1 MKKKMRKLMTALLL
15 TLVGQLGVVAQ
26 TKIAVIT
33 DTHVIAPELLINGGG
48 TAWQNEVNN
57 DRKLID
63 YSQEVFDYL
72 VDKFKTDKPDLLLI
86 SGDLTKDGE
95 KVSHQ
100 YVVNG
105 LNELKAAGVKV
116 YVIPGNHD
124 IDNGNA
130 KSFNGN
136 STTKVEN
143 INSAMFAS
151 IYADYGY
158 TGSERDPNS
167 LSYACE
173 PITGLVLL
181 GIDSHS
187 GSLSDATLDWVCQQA
202 NKAWKEGKQV
212 IAMMHHPLF
221 PHVLEV
227 DRLGSSF
234 NISGYETVRNR
245 LADAG
250 IRVILTGHIHTSDIA
265 KDWNADLTK
274 DICDVNT
281 GSVISYPCDYR
292 IMTLSNDLQTLD
304 ITTKSIT
311 TLPSDSKFGETAK
324 TRFKNSIEKLINDKI
339 ETIDLGDFSSLLVP
353 IIKTLIQSYIT
364 DAINAAVIHAEG
376 NENKAKVSG
385 KTATDY
391 YIGVVNKLKNNGLVS
406 NKIEEALT
414 DEGLTWDDVYDIVH
428 SLMDDKSNYGTERVD
443 KTDDRTLSISMPDL
457 TEGLTLAGDGW
468 STYCSDRRLDLT
480 MTAGITGYIVESV
493 TDNAVQLKQVNV
505 IPAETGFVINGNKGT
520 GISLKATDSA
530 ADDVSNNLLTGVLT
544 DTPAPANSYVLSMKN
559 GQTGF
564 FRVQTGL
571 NIPAHKAFLTTT
583 SGSSARQL
591 VMPSGETTGIS
602 EAVNPTEH
610 SIYTLQ
616 GVQVDKASKGIFVR
630 NGKLI
635 IIK

>member
-1 MKKKMRKLMTALLL
+1 MTALLL

-33 DTHVIAPELLINGGG
+33 DTHVLAPELLINGGG

-100 YVVNG
+100 YVLNG

-124 IDNGNA
+124 IDNPNA
-130 KSFNGN
+130 KAFDGDKDPI
-136 STTKVEN
+136 KVEN
-143 INSAMFAS
+143 INSATFAS

-158 TGSERDPNS
+158 TGTERDPNS

-212 IAMMHHPLF
+212 IAMMHHLLF
-221 PHVLEV
+221 PHVLMG
-227 DRLGSSF
+227 DQLIPTY
-234 NISGYETVRNR
+234 NIANYETVRNR

-250 IRVILTGHIHTSDIA
+250 VRVILTGHMHISDIA
-265 KDWNADLTK
+265 MDWNADLKKT
-274 DICDVNT
+274 IYDVNT
-281 GSVISYPCDYR
+281 GSTISYPCDYR
-292 IMTLSNDLQTLD
+292 IMTLSEDMQTLD
-304 ITTKSIT
+304 ITTGSVTK
-311 TLPSDSKFGETAK
+311 LPSDANFGNTAK
-324 TRFKNSIEKLINDKI
+324 TRLYNSIKKILTDKANSYGADLISLANFFYGNLVDNTIND
-339 ETIDLGDFSSLLVP
+339 
-353 IIKTLIQSYIT
+353 
-364 DAINAAVIHAEG
+364 AANAVIIHAEG
-376 NENKAKVSG
+376 NEYNATING
-385 KTATDY
+385 KSATQY
-391 YIGVVNKLKNNGLVS
+391 YIGVVDNIKSKKLIASLIQSKLKD
-406 NKIEEALT
+406 I
-414 DEGLTWDDVYDIVH
+414 GLTWDNIYNVIH
-428 SLMDDKSNYGTERVD
+428 SLMDDKSHYGTNRENN
-443 KTDDRTLSISMPDL
+443 TDDRTLSISMPDL
-457 TEGLTLAGDGW
+457 TEGLKLAGDGW
-468 STYCSDRRLDLT
+468 STYCSERRLDLT
-480 MTAGITGYIVESV
+480 MTEGITGYIIESV
-493 TDNAVQLKQVNV
+493 TNRAVQLKEVKV
-505 IPAETGFVINGNKGT
+505 VPAETGFIVNGDQSAT
-520 GISLKATDSA
+520 LRLKATDGD
-530 ADDVSNNLLTGVLT
+530 ADNVSGNLLTGTLT
-544 DTPAPANSYVLSMKN
+544 AMAAPANSYVLSTKN

-564 FRVQTGL
+564 FPVKAGL
-571 NIPAHKAFLTTT
+571 NIPANKAYLTTT
-583 SGSSARQL
+583 TGGNARQL

-602 EAVNPTEH
+602 ETVNPAAEQ

-616 GVQVDKASKGIFVR
+616 GVQVDKASKGIFVK

>member
-1 MKKKMRKLMTALLL
+1 MTALLL

-48 TAWQNEVNN
+48 TAWQNEVDN

-124 IDNGNA
+124 IDNPHA

-136 STTKVEN
+136 DTTQVEN
-143 INSAMFAS
+143 INSATFAS

-158 TGSERDPNS
+158 TGTERDPNS

-173 PITGLVLL
+173 PITGLVVL
-181 GIDSHS
+181 GIDSHGDS
-187 GSLSDATLDWVCQQA
+187 HGGFLSNATLNWVCQQA

-212 IAMMHHPLF
+212 IAMMHHPLI
-221 PHVLEV
+221 PHVLMA
-227 DRLGSSF
+227 DKL
-234 NISGYETVRNR
+234 IKTYCIADYETVRNR

-250 IRVILTGHIHTSDIA
+250 VRVILTGHMHITDNA
-265 KDWNADLTK
+265 MDKNADLTK
-274 DICDVNT
+274 EIYDLNT

-292 IMTLSNDLQTLD
+292 IMTLSEDMQTLD
-304 ITTKSIT
+304 ITTESVTK
-311 TLPSDSKFGETAK
+311 LPSNSNFSSTAK
-324 TRFKNSIEKLINDKI
+324 ERLKESF
-339 ETIDLGDFSSLLVP
+339 
-353 IIKTLIQSYIT
+353 KTLINKNLDSSLAIVLGSLIDDAT
-364 DAINAAVIHAEG
+364 DAVIIHAEG
-376 NENKAKVSG
+376 NEDKAKVG
-385 KTATDY
+385 KKSATDSY
-391 YIGVVNKLKNNGLVS
+391 LSKVTSISALDKLTGKNIESKLKEYGF
-406 NKIEEALT
+406 
-414 DEGLTWDDVYDIVH
+414 TWDDVKNVVH
-428 SLMDDKSNYGTERVD
+428 SVMDDISNYGTDRAD
-443 KTDDRTLSISMPDL
+443 KTDDRTLTITMPDL

-468 STYCSDRRLDLT
+468 STYCSERRLDLT
-480 MTAGITGYIVESV
+480 MTEGITGYIVESV
-493 TDNAVQLKQVNV
+493 TNRAVQLKEVKV
-505 IPAETGFVINGNKGT
+505 VPAETGFIVNGNQSAT
-520 GISLKATDSA
+520 LRLKATDGD
-530 ADDVSNNLLTGVLT
+530 ADNVSGNLLTGTLT
-544 DTPAPANSYVLSMKN
+544 ATAAPANSYVLSTKN

-564 FRVQTGL
+564 FPVKAGL
-571 NIPAHKAFLTTT
+571 NIPANKAYLTTT
-583 SGSSARQL
+583 TGGNARQL

-602 EAVNPTEH
+602 ETVNPAAEQ

-616 GVQVDKASKGIFVR
+616 GVQVDKASKGIFVK

>member
-1 MKKKMRKLMTALLL
+1 MTALLL

-48 TAWQNEVNN
+48 TAWQNEVDN

-105 LNELKAAGVKV
+105 LNELKSAGVKV

-124 IDNGNA
+124 IGGKARAFDGDNA
-130 KSFNGN
+130 ID
-136 STTKVEN
+136 VEN

-158 TGSERDPNS
+158 TGTERDPNS

-212 IAMMHHPLF
+212 IAMMHHLLF
-221 PHVLEV
+221 PHVLMG
-227 DRLGSSF
+227 DQLIPTY
-234 NISGYETVRNR
+234 NIANYETVRNR

-250 IRVILTGHIHTSDIA
+250 VRVILTGHMHISDIA
-265 KDWNADLTK
+265 MDWNADLKKT
-274 DICDVNT
+274 IYDVNT
-281 GSVISYPCDYR
+281 GSTISYPCDYR
-292 IMTLSNDLQTLD
+292 IMTLSEDMQTLD
-304 ITTKSIT
+304 ITTGSVTK
-311 TLPSDSKFGETAK
+311 LPSDANFGNTAK
-324 TRFKNSIEKLINDKI
+324 TRLKNSIEKLINDKL
-339 ETIDLGDFSSLLVP
+339 ESTGFASLVKLYFSDELKAVV
-353 IIKTLIQSYIT
+353 
-364 DAINAAVIHAEG
+364 NAVVIHAEG
-376 NENKAKVSG
+376 NENKVKMSNG
-385 KTATDY
+385 KTATNY
-391 YIGVVNKLKNNGLVS
+391 YIGVVDDIRTDILFKIVS
-406 NKIEEALT
+406 SKVEEALSK
-414 DEGLTWDDVYDIVH
+414 EGLTWDDIYNIIH
-428 SLMDDKSNYGTERVD
+428 SLMDDKSHYGTNREN

-457 TEGLTLAGDGW
+457 TEGLKLAGDGW
-468 STYCSDRRLDLT
+468 STYCSERRLDLT
-480 MTAGITGYIVESV
+480 MTEGITGYIVESV
-493 TDNAVQLKQVNV
+493 TNRAVQLKEVKV
-505 IPAETGFVINGNKGT
+505 VPAETGFIVNGDQSAT
-520 GISLKATDSA
+520 LRLKATDGD
-530 ADDVSNNLLTGVLT
+530 ADNVSGNLLTGTLT
-544 DTPAPANSYVLSMKN
+544 AMAAPANSYVLSTKN

-564 FRVQTGL
+564 FPVKAGL
-571 NIPAHKAFLTTT
+571 NIPANKAYLTTT
-583 SGSSARQL
+583 TGGNARQL

-602 EAVNPTEH
+602 ETVNPAAEQ

-616 GVQVDKASKGIFVR
+616 GVQVDKASKGIFVK

>member
-1 MKKKMRKLMTALLL
+1 MKRKMRKLMTALLL
-15 TLVGQLGVVAQ
+15 TLVGQLGAVAQ

-33 DTHVIAPELLINGGG
+33 DTHVLAPELLINKG
-48 TAWQNEVNN
+48 TAWEDEVNN

-124 IDNGNA
+124 IGGNNA

-136 STTKVEN
+136 STTPVDTISSEE
-143 INSAMFAS
+143 FAS

-158 TGSERDPNS
+158 TDTERDPNS
-167 LSYACE
+167 LSYTCE

-181 GIDSHS
+181 GIDSHG
-187 GSLSDATLDWVCQQA
+187 GSLSDATLNWVCQQA

-212 IAMMHHPLF
+212 IAMMHHPLM
-221 PHVLEV
+221 PHILMA
-227 DRLGSSF
+227 DKL
-234 NISGYETVRNR
+234 IKTYCIADYETVRNR

-250 IRVILTGHIHTSDIA
+250 VRVILTGHVHISDNA
-265 KDWNADLTK
+265 RDWNADLTK
-274 DICDVNT
+274 EIYDLNT

-292 IMTLSNDLQTLD
+292 IMTLSEDMQTLD
-304 ITTKSIT
+304 ITTESIT
-311 TLPSDSKFGETAK
+311 KLPSNTNFSSIAK
-324 TRFKNSIEKLINDKI
+324 TRLENSIEKLINDKV
-339 ETIDLGDFSSLLVP
+339 ETIDFGSFSAIVKLIVKRL
-353 IIKTLIQSYIT
+353 IKSYVA
-364 DAINAAVIHAEG
+364 DAIKAAIIHTEGDENEAIVDGDSATKYYIDKANDLKENDYVSSRIEDALSKEDLTWNDVENVIHS
-376 NENKAKVSG
+376 V
-385 KTATDY
+385 
-391 YIGVVNKLKNNGLVS
+391 
-406 NKIEEALT
+406 
-414 DEGLTWDDVYDIVH
+414 
-428 SLMDDKSNYGTERVD
+428 MDDKSNYGNERVD
-443 KTDDRTLSISMPDL
+443 KTNDRTLSISMPDL
-457 TEGLTLAGDGW
+457 TEELKLAGDGW

-480 MTAGITGYIVESV
+480 MTEGITGYIVESV
-493 TDNAVQLKQVNV
+493 TNRAVQLKEVKV
-505 IPAETGFVINGNKGT
+505 VPAETGIIVNGNQSAT
-520 GISLKATDSA
+520 LRLKATDGD
-530 ADDVSNNLLTGVLT
+530 ADNVSGNLLTGTLT
-544 DTPAPANSYVLSMKN
+544 ATAAPANSYVLSTKN

-564 FRVQTGL
+564 FPVKAGL
-571 NIPAHKAFLTTT
+571 NIPANKAYLTTAT
-583 SGSSARQL
+583 GGNARQL

-602 EAVNPTEH
+602 EPENPAAEQ

-616 GVQVDKASKGIFVR
+616 GVQVDKASKGIFVK

>member
-1 MKKKMRKLMTALLL
+1 MTALLL

-124 IDNGNA
+124 IDNPHANA
-130 KSFNGN
+130 FDGDKDPI
-136 STTKVEN
+136 KVEN
-143 INSAMFAS
+143 INSATFAS
-151 IYADYGY
+151 MYADYGY
-158 TGSERDPNS
+158 TDTERDPNS

-173 PITGLVLL
+173 PIKGLVIL
-181 GIDSHS
+181 GIDSHT
-187 GSLSDATLDWVCQQA
+187 GRLSSQTLDWVCQQA

-212 IAMMHHPLF
+212 IAMMHHLLF
-221 PHVLEV
+221 PHITKAEII
-227 DRLGSSF
+227 SSYCVAD
-234 NISGYETVRNR
+234 YETVRNR

-250 IRVILTGHIHTSDIA
+250 IRVILTGHMHISDNA
-265 KDWNADLTK
+265 RDWNADLTK
-274 DICDVNT
+274 DIYDINT

-292 IMTLSNDLQTLD
+292 IMTLSEDMQTLG
-304 ITTKSIT
+304 ITTQSVT
-311 TLPSDSKFGETAK
+311 SLPSKTNFGTYAK
-324 TRFKNSIEKLINDKI
+324 TRFENSIKKIIDNKVSDYSALIKLVDLISGNLVSNTINDA
-339 ETIDLGDFSSLLVP
+339 V
-353 IIKTLIQSYIT
+353 
-364 DAINAAVIHAEG
+364 NAAVIHAEG
-376 NENKAKVSG
+376 NENNAKVG
-385 KTATDY
+385 KNSATDY
-391 YIGVVNKLKNNGLVS
+391 YKSLVDKIKKIDGNFMVGGKIGDMLK
-406 NKIEEALT
+406 EQ
-414 DEGLTWDDVYDIVH
+414 GLTWNDVENVIH
-428 SLMDDKSNYGTERVD
+428 SVMDDKSHYGTNREN

-457 TEGLTLAGDGW
+457 TEGLKLAGDGW
-468 STYCSDRRLDLT
+468 STYCSERRLDLT
-480 MTAGITGYIVESV
+480 MTEGITGYIVESV
-493 TDNAVQLKQVNV
+493 TNRAVQLKEVKV
-505 IPAETGFVINGNKGT
+505 VPAETGFIVNGDQSAT
-520 GISLKATDSA
+520 LRLKATDGD
-530 ADDVSNNLLTGVLT
+530 ADNVSGNLLTGTLT
-544 DTPAPANSYVLSMKN
+544 ATAAPANSYVLSTKN

-564 FRVQTGL
+564 FPVKAGL
-571 NIPAHKAFLTTT
+571 NIPANKAYLTTT
-583 SGSSARQL
+583 TGGNARQL

-602 EAVNPTEH
+602 ETVNPAAEQ

-616 GVQVDKASKGIFVR
+616 GVQVDKASKGIFVK

>member
-1 MKKKMRKLMTALLL
+1 MTALLL
-15 TLVGQLGVVAQ
+15 TLVSQLGAVAQ

-136 STTKVEN
+136 STTLVEN
-143 INSAMFAS
+143 INSATFAS

-158 TGSERDPNS
+158 TGTERDPNS
-167 LSYACE
+167 LSYTCE

-181 GIDSHS
+181 GIDSHG
-187 GSLSDATLDWVCQQA
+187 GSLSNATLDWVCQQA

-212 IAMMHHPLF
+212 IAMMHHPLM
-221 PHVLEV
+221 PHILMA
-227 DRLGSSF
+227 DKL
-234 NISGYETVRNR
+234 IKTYCIADYERVRNR

-250 IRVILTGHIHTSDIA
+250 VRVILTGHMHISDNA
-265 KDWNADLTK
+265 KDWNADMTK
-274 DICDVNT
+274 DIYDLNT

-292 IMTLSNDLQTLD
+292 IMTLSEDLQTLD
-304 ITTKSIT
+304 ITTESIPA
-311 TLPSDSKFGETAK
+311 LPSNSNFSATAK
-324 TRFKNSIEKLINDKI
+324 TRLENSIEKLINDKV
-339 ETIDLGDFSSLLVP
+339 ETIDLGSFSAILKP
-353 IIKTLIQSYIT
+353 IVKTLIKSYVAA
-364 DAINAAVIHAEG
+364 AIKAAIIHTEG
-376 NENKAKVSG
+376 DENKAIVDG
-385 KTATDY
+385 ETATNY
-391 YIGVVNKLKNNGLVS
+391 YMDIATKLKDNGLVS
-406 NKIEEALT
+406 SRIEDALKK
-414 DEGLTWDDVYDIVH
+414 EGLTWNDVFNIIH
-428 SLMDDKSNYGTERVD
+428 SVMDDKSNYGNERVD
-443 KTDDRTLSISMPDL
+443 KTDDRALTITMPDL
-457 TEGLTLAGDGW
+457 TEGLKLAGDGW
-468 STYCSDRRLDLT
+468 STYCSERRLDLT
-480 MTAGITGYIVESV
+480 MTEGITGYIVESV
-493 TDNAVQLKQVNV
+493 TNRAVQLKEVKV
-505 IPAETGFVINGNKGT
+505 VPAETGFIVNGDQSAT
-520 GISLKATDSA
+520 LRLKATDGD
-530 ADDVSNNLLTGVLT
+530 ADNVSGNLLTGTLT
-544 DTPAPANSYVLSMKN
+544 ATAAPANSYVLSTKN

-564 FRVQTGL
+564 FPVKAGL
-571 NIPAHKAFLTTT
+571 NIPANKAYLTTT
-583 SGSSARQL
+583 TGGNARQL

-602 EAVNPTEH
+602 ETVNPAAEQ

-616 GVQVDKASKGIFVR
+616 GVQVDKASKGIFVK

>member
-1 MKKKMRKLMTALLL
+1 MTALLL
-15 TLVGQLGVVAQ
+15 TLVGQLETVAQ

-48 TAWQNEVNN
+48 TAWQNEVNS

-124 IDNGNA
+124 IDNPNA
-130 KSFNGN
+130 KAFDGDKDPI
-136 STTKVEN
+136 KVEN
-143 INSAMFAS
+143 INSATFAS

-181 GIDSHS
+181 GIDSHG
-187 GSLSDATLDWVCQQA
+187 GSLSDATLNWVCQQA

-221 PHVLEV
+221 PHVLGV

-234 NISGYETVRNR
+234 NISGYEMVRNR
-245 LADAG
+245 LANAG
-250 IRVILTGHIHTSDIA
+250 IRVILTGHIHISDIA
-265 KDWNADLTK
+265 RDWNADLTK
-274 DICDVNT
+274 DIYDVNT

-304 ITTKSIT
+304 ITTESIT
-311 TLPSDSKFGETAK
+311 TLPSDSKFGATAK
-324 TRFKNSIEKLINDKI
+324 TRFHDSIEKLINDKI
-339 ETIDLGDFSSLLVP
+339 NSTGYAVAVNSFFSDDL
-353 IIKTLIQSYIT
+353 K
-364 DAINAAVIHAEG
+364 DAVNAAIIHAEG
-376 NENKAKVSG
+376 NEIKAKVNG
-385 KTATDY
+385 KTATKY
-391 YIGVVNKLKNNGLVS
+391 YIGVVDGIRSNFFYKVVS
-406 NKIEEALT
+406 KYVDNALS
-414 DEGLTWDDVYDIVH
+414 DEGLTWDDIYNIIY
-428 SLMDDKSNYGTERVD
+428 SLMDDTSQFGTERAD
-443 KTDDRTLSISMPDL
+443 TTDDRTLSISMPDL
-457 TEGLTLAGDGW
+457 TEGLKLAGDGW
-468 STYCSDRRLDLT
+468 STYCSERRLDLT
-480 MTAGITGYIVESV
+480 MTEGITGYIVESV
-493 TDNAVQLKQVNV
+493 TNRAVQLKEVKV
-505 IPAETGFVINGNKGT
+505 VPAETGFIVNGNQSGT
-520 GISLKATDSA
+520 LRLKATDGD
-530 ADDVSNNLLTGVLT
+530 ADNVNGNLLTGTLT
-544 DTPAPANSYVLSMKN
+544 ATAAPANSYVLSTKN

-564 FRVQTGL
+564 FPVKAGL
-571 NIPAHKAFLTTT
+571 NIPANKAYLTTT
-583 SGSSARQL
+583 TGGNARQL

-602 EAVNPTEH
+602 EPENPAAEQ

-616 GVQVDKASKGIFVR
+616 GVQVDKASKGIFVK

>member
-1 MKKKMRKLMTALLL
+1 MTALLL

-124 IDNGNA
+124 IGNGNA

-136 STTKVEN
+136 STTPVDTISSEE
-143 INSAMFAS
+143 FAS

-158 TGSERDPNS
+158 TGTERDPNS

-181 GIDSHS
+181 GIDSHGDS
-187 GSLSDATLDWVCQQA
+187 HGGSLSNATLDWVCQQA

-212 IAMMHHPLF
+212 IAMMHHLLF
-221 PHVLEV
+221 PHVLMG
-227 DRLGSSF
+227 DQLIPTY
-234 NISGYETVRNR
+234 NIANYETVRNR

-250 IRVILTGHIHTSDIA
+250 VRVILTGHMHISDIA
-265 KDWNADLTK
+265 MDWNADLK
-274 DICDVNT
+274 KPIYDVNT
-281 GSVISYPCDYR
+281 GSTISYPCDYR
-292 IMTLSNDLQTLD
+292 IMTLSEDMQTLD
-304 ITTKSIT
+304 ITTESVTK
-311 TLPSDSKFGETAK
+311 LPSDANFGNTAK
-324 TRFKNSIEKLINDKI
+324 TRLKNSIEKLINDKL
-339 ETIDLGDFSSLLVP
+339 ESTGFASLVKLYFSDELKAVV
-353 IIKTLIQSYIT
+353 
-364 DAINAAVIHAEG
+364 NAVVIHAEG
-376 NENKAKVSG
+376 NENKVKMSNG
-385 KTATDY
+385 KTATNY
-391 YIGVVNKLKNNGLVS
+391 YIGVVDGIRKNIFFNIFSSEVE
-406 NKIEEALT
+406 KALSK
-414 DEGLTWDDVYDIVH
+414 EGLTWDDIYNIIH
-428 SLMDDKSNYGTERVD
+428 SLMDDKSHYGTNRENN
-443 KTDDRTLSISMPDL
+443 TDDRTLSISMPDL
-457 TEGLTLAGDGW
+457 TEGLKLAGDGW
-468 STYCSDRRLDLT
+468 STYCSERRLDLT
-480 MTAGITGYIVESV
+480 MTEGITGYIVESV
-493 TDNAVQLKQVNV
+493 TNRAVQLKEVKV
-505 IPAETGFVINGNKGT
+505 VPAETGFIVNGDQSAT
-520 GISLKATDSA
+520 LRLKATDGD
-530 ADDVSNNLLTGVLT
+530 ADNVSGNLLTGTLT
-544 DTPAPANSYVLSMKN
+544 ATAAPANSYVLSTKN

-564 FRVQTGL
+564 FPVKAGL
-571 NIPAHKAFLTTT
+571 NIPANKAYLTTAT
-583 SGSSARQL
+583 GGNARQL

-602 EAVNPTEH
+602 ETVNPAAEQ

-616 GVQVDKASKGIFVR
+616 GVQVDKASKGIFVK

>member
-1 MKKKMRKLMTALLL
+1 MTALLL

-48 TAWQNEVNN
+48 TAWQNEVDN

-136 STTKVEN
+136 STTQVEN
-143 INSAMFAS
+143 INSATFAS
-151 IYADYGY
+151 MYADYGY
-158 TGSERDPNS
+158 TDTERDPNS

-173 PITGLVLL
+173 PIKGLVLL
-181 GIDSHS
+181 GIDSHG
-187 GSLSDATLDWVCQQA
+187 GSLSDATLNWVCQQA

-212 IAMMHHPLF
+212 IAMMHHPLM
-221 PHVLEV
+221 PHILMA
-227 DRLGSSF
+227 DKL
-234 NISGYETVRNR
+234 ISTYCIANYETVRNR

-250 IRVILTGHIHTSDIA
+250 VRVILTGHMHITDNA
-265 KDWNADLTK
+265 MDKNADLTK
-274 DICDVNT
+274 EIYDLNT

-292 IMTLSNDLQTLD
+292 IMTLSEDMQTLD
-304 ITTKSIT
+304 ITTESIT
-311 TLPSDSKFGETAK
+311 TLPSNSKFSATAK
-324 TRFKNSIEKLINDKI
+324 TRLENSIEKLINDKV
-339 ETIDLGDFSSLLVP
+339 ETIDLGSFTVILMP
-353 IIKTLIQSYIT
+353 IVKTLIKSYVA
-364 DAINAAVIHAEG
+364 DAIKAAIIHTEG
-376 NENKAKVSG
+376 NENEAIVDG
-385 KTATDY
+385 KTATNY
-391 YIGVVNKLKNNGLVS
+391 YIDKANGLKDNSLVS
-406 NKIEEALT
+406 SRIEDALKK
-414 DEGLTWDDVYDIVH
+414 EGLTWNDVFNIIH
-428 SLMDDKSNYGTERVD
+428 SVMDDKSNYGNERVD

-457 TEGLTLAGDGW
+457 TEGLKLAGDGW
-468 STYCSDRRLDLT
+468 STYCSERRLDLT
-480 MTAGITGYIVESV
+480 MTEGITGYIIESV
-493 TDNAVQLKQVNV
+493 SNRAVQLKEVKV
-505 IPAETGFVINGNKGT
+505 VPAETGFIVNGNQSAT
-520 GISLKATDSA
+520 LRLKATDGD
-530 ADDVSNNLLTGVLT
+530 ADNVSGNLLTGTLT
-544 DTPAPANSYVLSMKN
+544 ATAAPANSYVLSTKN

-564 FRVQTGL
+564 FPVKAGL
-571 NIPAHKAFLTTT
+571 NIPANKAYLTTT
-583 SGSSARQL
+583 TGGNARQL

-602 EAVNPTEH
+602 ETVNPAAEQ

-616 GVQVDKASKGIFVR
+616 GVQVDKASKGIFVK

>member
-1 MKKKMRKLMTALLL
+1 MMRKMRKLMTALLL

-33 DTHVIAPELLINGGG
+33 DTHVLAPELLINKG
-48 TAWQNEVNN
+48 TAWEDEVNN

-100 YVVNG
+100 YVLNG
-105 LNELKAAGVKV
+105 LNELNAAGVKV

-124 IDNGNA
+124 IGGKARAFDGDNA
-130 KSFNGN
+130 ID
-136 STTKVEN
+136 VEN
-143 INSAMFAS
+143 IDSAKFATL
-151 IYADYGY
+151 YADYGY
-158 TGSERDPNS
+158 SGTERDANS

-173 PITGLVLL
+173 PITGLVLI
-181 GIDSHS
+181 GIDSHR
-187 GSLSDATLDWVCQQA
+187 GSLSETTLDWVCQQA

-221 PHVLEV
+221 PHVLGV

-234 NISGYETVRNR
+234 NISGYEMVRNR
-245 LADAG
+245 LANAG
-250 IRVILTGHIHTSDIA
+250 IRVILTGHIHISDIA
-265 KDWNADLTK
+265 RDWNADLTK
-274 DICDVNT
+274 DIYDVNT

-304 ITTKSIT
+304 ITTESIT
-311 TLPSDSKFGETAK
+311 TLPSDSKFGATAK
-324 TRFKNSIEKLINDKI
+324 TRFHDSIEKLINDKI
-339 ETIDLGDFSSLLVP
+339 NSTGYAVAVNSFFSDEL
-353 IIKTLIQSYIT
+353 K
-364 DAINAAVIHAEG
+364 DAVNAAIIHAEG
-376 NENKAKVSG
+376 NEIKAKVNG
-385 KTATDY
+385 KTATKY
-391 YIGVVNKLKNNGLVS
+391 YIGVVDGIRSNFFYKVVS
-406 NKIEEALT
+406 KYVDNALS
-414 DEGLTWDDVYDIVH
+414 DEGLTWDDIYNIIY
-428 SLMDDKSNYGTERVD
+428 SLMDDTSQFGTERAD
-443 KTDDRTLSISMPDL
+443 TTDDRTLSISMPDL

-493 TDNAVQLKQVNV
+493 TNRAVQLKEVKV
-505 IPAETGFVINGNKGT
+505 VPAETGFIVNGDQSAT
-520 GISLKATDSA
+520 LRLKATDGD
-530 ADDVSNNLLTGVLT
+530 ADNVSGNLLTGTLT
-544 DTPAPANSYVLSMKN
+544 ATAAPANSYVLSTKN

-564 FRVQTGL
+564 FPVKAGL
-571 NIPAHKAFLTTT
+571 NIPANKAYLTTT
-583 SGSSARQL
+583 TGGNARQL

-602 EAVNPTEH
+602 ETVNPAAEQ

-616 GVQVDKASKGIFVR
+616 GVQVDKASKGIFVK